1 MQRKSL
7 KILTVEGKKYIVLE
21 NEAFDWEVEP
31 EQVRVIEIKIKNDPA
46 MKESLIGSLF
56 NHFTSCF
63 SEFVGKKMSL
73 KDINDS
79 LERGYIE

>member
-1 MQRKSL
+1 MQKAL
-7 KILTVEGKKYIVLE
+7 KILTIEGKKYIVLE

-31 EQVRVIEIKIKNDPA
+31 EQLRFIEIKIKNDPT

-63 SEFVGKKMSL
+63 SEFAGKKMSL
-73 KDINDS
+73 KEINDA
-79 LERGYIE
+79 LEKGYIE